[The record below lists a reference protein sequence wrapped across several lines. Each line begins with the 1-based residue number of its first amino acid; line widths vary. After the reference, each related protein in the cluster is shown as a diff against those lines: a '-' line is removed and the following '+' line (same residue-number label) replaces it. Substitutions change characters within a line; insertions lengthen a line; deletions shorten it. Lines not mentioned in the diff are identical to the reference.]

1 MPDSERSLNE
11 ANSGTSQVFTYT
23 ALALYGAFLFGLA
36 EVLVSGKSF
45 DSYWLLASIQTL
57 INQSILP
64 LLGACLL
71 LIGARRHPEND
82 QLWSWLLRT
91 RHWAAPVC
99 LGLLLLMP
107 LQLLV
112 SVTNVIASEAT
123 PNRELA
129 ALRSAQQ
136 EMVRDGQR
144 VTPTLELGP
153 LLTLPSGDRTAVI
166 ETIDQALALRESQQ
180 RQRIE
185 GRLPRLIL
193 AFLHVALQ
201 SLLLCLAYAAVAMRD
216 PMRGN
221 LLQQLQS
228 SWLRASND
236 YVSRSREQQ
245 EDREDR
251 RNVMEQQRALAAAQA
266 AHQASQSHRD
276 LDDDGDDPFGFD
288 HDDPDDDDGDEG
300 VWSRSGRRQHR
311 GPFPGE

>member
-1 MPDSERSLNE
+1 M
-11 ANSGTSQVFTYT
+11 
-23 ALALYGAFLFGLA
+23 
-36 EVLVSGKSF
+36 
-45 DSYWLLASIQTL
+45 
-57 INQSILP
+57 
-64 LLGACLL
+64 
-71 LIGARRHPEND
+71 
-82 QLWSWLLRT
+82 
-91 RHWAAPVC
+91 
-99 LGLLLLMP
+99 
-107 LQLLV
+107 LV

-144 VTPTLELGP
+144 VKPTLELGP

-201 SLLLCLAYAAVAMRD
+201 SLLLCLAYAAVAMGD

-236 YVSRSREQQ
+236 YVSRSREQR

-251 RNVMEQQRALAAAQA
+251 RNVMEQQRARASAQA
-266 AHQASQSHRD
+266 AQQSSQRHR
-276 LDDDGDDPFGFD
+276 DDGDDPFAFD
-288 HDDPDDDDGDEG
+288 HDNPDDDDGDEG
-300 VWSRSGRRQHR
+300 VWSRGGRRQHR
-311 GPFPGE
+311 GPFPGG